1 MNLKI
6 MNKSML
12 IRWTLL
18 LLITCSASQA
28 FSQSILK
35 RFWDKNKKYTALR
48 GEEYSDELPVYIGI
62 VFPHVFYSNY
72 QLQAVSG
79 INNLQVNANNG
90 SVSTIQHLSST
101 GGVGV
106 GVGIPIRVRVNEHIS
121 VESGV
126 LISNYLQVGKSNSD
140 FAKGLKINYH
150 LENKE
155 IAHRMQKVFF
165 NKETNKI
172 NGQNY
177 WSTEIPLRAHIYS
190 DKNYFGQF
198 SSQYYRLSLLGG
210 INYITHLGANKY
222 NNELSNFD
230 NSTIEPSLLFKSSYL
245 NGEVGVGFS
254 FYSKY
259 NKISLQAKYSQNIT
273 DNLLNV
279 KRHALHKIDIPDYS
293 NPYMDAIQ
301 KVGLRGW
308 KLTVVLE

>member
-1 MNLKI
+1 
-6 MNKSML
+6 ML

-79 INNLQVNANNG
+79 INNLQVNSGNG

-121 VESGV
+121 VESGF
-126 LISNYLQVGKSNSD
+126 LASNYLEMGSSSEGYT
-140 FAKGLKINYH
+140 KGLKINYH
-150 LENKE
+150 LSNQDIE
-155 IAHRMQKVFF
+155 HRMQKDFF
-165 NKETNKI
+165 EDENKKI

-177 WSTEIPLRAHIYS
+177 WFLETPLRAHIYS

-198 SSQYYRLSLLGG
+198 SSQYFRLSLLGG
-210 INYITHLGANKY
+210 INYITHLGANRF
-222 NNELSNFD
+222 NHDSQNFPKD
-230 NSTIEPSLLFKSSYL
+230 HPSLLFKSSYL

-279 KRHALHKIDIPDYS
+279 KRHELHKIDISDYS